1 MIVRLFSYSEERDV
15 YELMLIQKKSMSVN
29 DYRKRIGS
37 HDKLTDDLSVE
48 EVEKLVR
55 KLIF

>member
-37 HDKLTDDLSVE
+37 YDKLTDDLSVE